1 MASSEFFL
9 QGTRMASAK
18 LSSATA
24 PRAPWSIHL
33 LLTLI
38 VALVAAF
45 ARPALPNTPEDGST
59 VQRPRDAESGRLF
72 FRGDDQRQIPA
83 PLLHTDVRIA
93 VSGMVAR
100 SVVKQQFHNAGAGW
114 VEGVYVFPLPKD
126 SAVDRLRL
134 TIGERVITGT
144 IEERQHAQRAYQQ
157 ARAQGQRAGLVE
169 QERPNIFTTSVA
181 NIGPDEKVTVEIE
194 YQESSALRPGPLRPA
209 LPARGGPALH
219 PGRGGARRRPRL
231 GAGHDRGSRCASH
244 HAAGA
249 ASVRRPDQSGDDPG
263 RDRCRPQARRASKA
277 ARIRSATSE
286 DANGRVTVA
295 LAEER
300 VPADRDFVLSWRPEP
315 GAAPTAGLFVEERE
329 GRTHLLVM
337 LMPPTAEAV
346 PTVPPREMIF
356 IIDTSGSM
364 EGTSIRQAKAAL
376 HLGLDRLK
384 PHDTFNIIQFNSTA
398 SVLFGGPQA
407 ATRDSLRMAHDYVE
421 SLRATGGTEMLPALN
436 LALNGSEKPGRVR
449 QLVFLTDGAVGNE
462 DALFRRIQERLGDSR
477 LFTIGIGSAPNS
489 WFMSR
494 AAQAGRGTFT
504 HIDKLGEVT
513 QRMAALFEKLEKPVL
528 TDVVVEW
535 PDGVDVETYPAPIPD
550 LYAGEPVVFV
560 GRAGAALPANAA
572 IRISGRSAGQT
583 WKRELSLAGRED
595 RPGVAPVWAR
605 RKLAALED
613 SRLEGTSPT
622 QVREDSLKLALAY
635 QLISRYTSLVAV
647 DPMPVRPQTAPV
659 ERSELPTN
667 LPAGWSYEAV
677 FGGPHAAAP
686 AGSKHAYAPGTAVQ
700 RAMAPAP
707 MLDQSMT
714 TNAVTLPQTAT
725 AAELKIIFGLL
736 SLLAAIVLLV
746 WQYRTGR
753 RRA

>member
-1 MASSEFFL
+1 MASSEFSL
-9 QGTRMASAK
+9 QGTRMVSAK

-38 VALVAAF
+38 VALVATF
-45 ARPALPNTPEDGST
+45 ARPALPNTPEDGSA

-72 FRGDDQRQIPA
+72 FRNDDQSTTPA
-83 PLLHTDVRIA
+83 PLLLTDVRIA

-100 SVVKQQFHNAGAGW
+100 SVVKQQFHNTGAGW

-144 IEERQHAQRAYQQ
+144 IEERQQAQRAYQQ

-181 NIGPDEKVTVEIE
+181 NVGPGEKVTVEIE
-194 YQESSALRPGPLRPA
+194 YQESLRYDQGRFALRFPLVVGPRYIPGEAVRVASTGWAPITTEVPDAHRITP
-209 LPARGGPALH
+209 PVRH
-219 PGRGGARRRPRL
+219 PSEGLANPVSIQVEID
-231 GAGHDRGSRCASH
+231 AGLKL
-244 HAAGA
+244 AA
-249 ASVRRPDQSGDDPG
+249 VESGTHP
-263 RDRCRPQARRASKA
+263 
-277 ARIRSATSE
+277 IRTGT

-315 GAAPTAGLFVEERE
+315 GAAPTAGLFTEMRD

-337 LMPPTAEAV
+337 LMPPTADSA
-346 PTVPPREMIF
+346 PSVPPREMIF

-421 SLRATGGTEMLPALN
+421 SLRATGGTEMMSALN
-436 LALNGSEKPGRVR
+436 LALNRSETPGRVR

-528 TDVVVEW
+528 TDVVVTW

-560 GRAGAALPANAA
+560 GRSTAALPADAA
-572 IRISGRSAGQT
+572 IRISGRSAGQVWT
-583 WKRELSLAGRED
+583 RELALAGRDD
-595 RPGVAPVWAR
+595 RSGVAAVWAR

-622 QVREDSLKLALAY
+622 QVREDSLKLAVAY
-635 QLISRYTSLVAV
+635 QLISRYTSLIAI
-647 DPMPVRPQTAPV
+647 DPMPVRPRNEPV
-659 ERSELPTN
+659 DTRQVPTN
-667 LPAGWSYEAV
+667 LPDGWTYEAV
-677 FGGPHAAAP
+677 FGSQHASAP
-686 AGSKHAYAPGTAVQ
+686 GASKHAYAAGAAVQ
-700 RAMAPAP
+700 RMAAAPAP
-707 MLDQSMT
+707 AMADQSMMNT
-714 TNAVTLPQTAT
+714 VTLPQTAT
-725 AAELKIIFGLL
+725 AAELKILFGLL
-736 SLLAAIVLLV
+736 SMLAAILLLV
-746 WQYRTGR
+746 WQYRSGGR
-753 RRA
+753 RA

>member
-1 MASSEFFL
+1 V
-9 QGTRMASAK
+9 
-18 LSSATA
+18 
-24 PRAPWSIHL
+24 PRSIHL
-33 LLTLI
+33 FFTLVI
-38 VALVAAF
+38 ALVAAF
-45 ARPALPNTPEDGST
+45 ARPALSHTPEDGSA

-72 FRGDDQRQIPA
+72 FRDDDQSTTPA

-100 SVVKQQFHNAGAGW
+100 SIVKQQFHNTGAGW

-134 TIGERVITGT
+134 TIGERVIVGR
-144 IEERQHAQRAYQQ
+144 IEERQQAQRTYQQ

-181 NIGPDEKVTVEIE
+181 NIGPGEKVTVEIE
-194 YQESSALRPGPLRPA
+194 YQESLRYDQGRFALRFPLVVGPRYIPGEAVRVASTGWAPVTTEVPDAHRITP
-209 LPARGGPALH
+209 PVQHPSEGPINPVTIQVEIDAGLKLAAIESGTH
-219 PGRGGARRRPRL
+219 P
-231 GAGHDRGSRCASH
+231 
-244 HAAGA
+244 
-249 ASVRRPDQSGDDPG
+249 
-263 RDRCRPQARRASKA
+263 
-277 ARIRSATSE
+277 IRTST
-286 DANGRVTVA
+286 DSNGRVTVA

-315 GAAPTAGLFVEERE
+315 GAAPTAGLFTEMRD

-337 LMPPTAEAV
+337 LMPPTAETTPA
-346 PTVPPREMIF
+346 VPPREMIF

-364 EGTSIRQAKAAL
+364 EGSSIRQAKAAL

-384 PHDTFNIIQFNSTA
+384 PHDTFNIIQFNSHA

-449 QLVFLTDGAVGNE
+449 QVVFMTDGNVGNE

-528 TDVVVEW
+528 TDIAVQW
-535 PDGVDVETYPAPIPD
+535 PDGVEVETYPAPIPD
-550 LYAGEPVVFV
+550 LYAGEAVVFV
-560 GRAGAALPANAA
+560 GRAAGPLPADAS
-572 IRISGRSAGQT
+572 IRITGRSAGQAWT
-583 WKRELSLAGRED
+583 RALSLAGHED

-613 SRLEGTSPT
+613 SRLEGTPPE
-622 QVREDSLKLALAY
+622 QVRADSLKLALAY

-647 DPMPVRPQTAPV
+647 DPMPARPQNVPL

-677 FGGPHAAAP
+677 FGSQHAAAP
-686 AGSKHAYAPGTAVQ
+686 SAGKHAYAGGAAV
-700 RAMAPAP
+700 RRMAAPAP
-707 MLDQSMT
+707 AMVDQGMAVNT
-714 TNAVTLPQTAT
+714 VTLPQTAT
-725 AAELKIIFGLL
+725 PAELKMIFGLL
-736 SLLAAIVLLV
+736 SMLAAIALLV
-746 WQYRTGR
+746 WQFRRGGR
-753 RRA
+753 RA

>member
-1 MASSEFFL
+1 MVP
-9 QGTRMASAK
+9 AK

-24 PRAPWSIHL
+24 PRVPWSIHL
-33 LLTLI
+33 FFTLI
-38 VALVAAF
+38 VALAATF
-45 ARPALPNTPEDGST
+45 ARPALPNTPEDGRAI
-59 VQRPRDAESGRLF
+59 QRPRDAESGRLF
-72 FRGDDQRQIPA
+72 FRNDDRSTTPA

-100 SVVKQQFHNAGAGW
+100 SVVKQQFHNTGTGW
-114 VEGVYVFPLPKD
+114 VEGVYVFPLPQD

-144 IEERQHAQRAYQQ
+144 IEERQQAQRAYQQ

-181 NIGPDEKVTVEIE
+181 NIGPGEKVTVEIE
-194 YQESSALRPGPLRPA
+194 YQESLRYDQGRFALRFPLVVGPRYIPGE
-209 LPARGGPALH
+209 
-219 PGRGGARRRPRL
+219 
-231 GAGHDRGSRCASH
+231 
-244 HAAGA
+244 
-249 ASVRRPDQSGDDPG
+249 SVRVASRGWAPVTTEVPDAHHITPPVQHPSEGPINPVTIRVEIDAGLKLAAVESGTHP
-263 RDRCRPQARRASKA
+263 
-277 ARIRSATSE
+277 IRTSE

-300 VPADRDFVLSWRPEP
+300 VPADRDFVLTWRPEP
-315 GAAPTAGLFVEERE
+315 GAAPTAGLFVEERD

-337 LMPPTAEAV
+337 LMPPTAESA
-346 PTVPPREMIF
+346 PSVPPREMIF

-364 EGTSIRQAKAAL
+364 DGTSIRQAKAAL

-384 PHDTFNIIQFNSTA
+384 PHDTFNIIQFNNTA

-421 SLRATGGTEMLPALN
+421 SLRATGGTEMMSALN

-449 QLVFLTDGAVGNE
+449 QVVFLTDGAVGNE
-462 DALFRRIQERLGDSR
+462 DALFHRIQERLGDSR

-528 TDVVVEW
+528 TDVIVEW
-535 PDGVDVETYPAPIPD
+535 PDSVDVETYPSPIPD

-560 GRAGAALPANAA
+560 GRASAALPANAA

-613 SRLEGTSPT
+613 SRLEGTPPA
-622 QVREDSLKLALAY
+622 QVREDSIKLALAY

-647 DPMPVRPQTAPV
+647 DPMPVRPQTVPV
-659 ERSELPTN
+659 ERREMPTN
-667 LPAGWSYEAV
+667 LPDGWTYEAV
-677 FGGPHAAAP
+677 FGGQHAAAP
-686 AGSKHAYAPGTAVQ
+686 GAAKF
-700 RAMAPAP
+700 AMAQRHAVPAASPAP
-707 MLDQSMT
+707 AMVDQSMMNT
-714 TNAVTLPQTAT
+714 ITLPQTAT
-725 AAELKIIFGLL
+725 AAELKILLGLL
-736 SLLAAIVLLV
+736 SMLAAISLLV
-746 WQYRTGR
+746 WQYRSGGR
-753 RRA
+753 RA

>member
-1 MASSEFFL
+1 MV
-9 QGTRMASAK
+9 SAT
-18 LSSATA
+18 LSSAAA
-24 PRAPWSIHL
+24 PRVPRSIHL
-33 LLTLI
+33 FFTLI

-45 ARPALPNTPEDGST
+45 ARPAPANSPPDGT
-59 VQRPRDAESGRLF
+59 AVQQPREAESGRLF
-72 FRGDDQRQIPA
+72 FRNDDQSHTPA

-100 SVVKQQFHNAGAGW
+100 SVVKQQFHNTGAGW
-114 VEGVYVFPLPKD
+114 VEGIYVFPLPQD

-144 IEERQHAQRAYQQ
+144 IEERQQAQRIYQQ

-181 NIGPDEKVTVEIE
+181 NIGPGEKVTVEIE
-194 YQESSALRPGPLRPA
+194 YQESLRYNQGRFALRFPLVVGPRYIPGEAVRVAGTGWAPVTNEVPDAHRITP
-209 LPARGGPALH
+209 PVRH
-219 PGRGGARRRPRL
+219 PGEGPINPVSIEVEID
-231 GAGHDRGSRCASH
+231 AGLKL
-244 HAAGA
+244 AAVESGTHPITT
-249 ASVRRPDQSGDDPG
+249 SV
-263 RDRCRPQARRASKA
+263 
-277 ARIRSATSE
+277 
-286 DANGRVTVA
+286 NGNRVTVA

-300 VPADRDFVLSWRPEP
+300 VPADRDFVLNWRPEAA
-315 GAAPTAGLFVEERE
+315 AAPTAGLFAEERD

-337 LMPPTAEAV
+337 LMPPTAEAS

-398 SVLFGGPQA
+398 SVLFGGPQP
-407 ATRDSLRMAHDYVE
+407 ATRDALRTAHDYVE

-436 LALNGSEKPGRVR
+436 LALDGRERPAGRVR
-449 QLVFLTDGAVGNE
+449 QVVFMTDGAVGNE
-462 DALFRRIQERLGDSR
+462 DALFKRIQERLGDSR
-477 LFTIGIGSAPNS
+477 LFTVGIGSAPNS

-494 AAQAGRGTFT
+494 AAQAGRGSFT

-513 QRMAALFEKLEKPVL
+513 QRMAALFEKLEKPVM
-528 TDVVVEW
+528 TDVAVQW
-535 PDGVDVETYPAPIPD
+535 PAGGDVETYPAPIPD

-560 GRAGAALPANAA
+560 GRANGALPQDAA
-572 IRISGRSAGQT
+572 IRIRGRSAGQAWT
-583 WKRELSLAGRED
+583 RELSLAGRVD

-613 SRLEGTSPT
+613 SRLEGTPPT

-647 DPMPVRPQTAPV
+647 DPMPARPQTAPLD
-659 ERSELPTN
+659 RSEMPTN
-667 LPAGWSYEAV
+667 LPDGWSHEAV
-677 FGGPHAAAP
+677 FGGQHASAPGAAKHAMAQRYAAPAAAP
-686 AGSKHAYAPGTAVQ
+686 A
-700 RAMAPAP
+700 P
-707 MLDQSMT
+707 MVDQGMG
-714 TNAVTLPQTAT
+714 NAVTLPQTAT
-725 AAELKIIFGLL
+725 PAELKMIFGLL
-736 SLLAAIVLLV
+736 SMLAAVVLLV
-746 WQYRTGR
+746 WQFRRGR
-753 RRA
+753 RA